1 MTAHMYEAVKKAS
14 SHTMKSIHKIND
26 QKMAIINAKLNENE
40 DKDHGQSIYVDAK
53 DSILSKFSNRKII
66 QISAS

>member
-1 MTAHMYEAVKKAS
+1 MYEAVKKAS
-14 SHTMKSIHKIND
+14 SHTMKSIYKIND

>member
-1 MTAHMYEAVKKAS
+1 MYEAVKKAS

-53 DSILSKFSNRKII
+53 DAILSKFSNRKII
-66 QISAS
+66 QIAAS

>member
-1 MTAHMYEAVKKAS
+1 MYEAVKKAS